1 MTIEELLKDATKSL
15 AESGVTDTPRLDAEV
30 LLAHVL
36 DCDRLKLIINSKSC
50 VSDFLRER
58 FSLCLNRRLSSEP
71 ISYILGYR
79 EFMSLK
85 FFVSPGVLI
94 PRPDTE
100 VLAEFAIQKA
110 KEIKNPH
117 ILDLCT
123 GSGALAVSI
132 AKYVNG
138 AETTAIDFSPV
149 CIEHAK
155 KNAAENGVVCR
166 VNVILQDI
174 LEDFSLNKKFDILV
188 SNPPY
193 IKTEVINTLEK
204 NVKDFEPTSALDGGD
219 DGLIFYRRITEIAP
233 ALLKSG
239 GTVAFEIGYDQYDE
253 VYSVLENKGYK
264 NISYLCD
271 LAGIKR
277 VICAVLP

>member
-155 KNAAENGVVCR
+155 KNAAENGVACR

-277 VICAVLP
+277 VIYAVLP